1 MMNASPDRPG
11 RGRAPA
17 LEVELTKGPDGK
29 LRSFRF
35 SVGAAAVL
43 LLLMFLGGG
52 GSDRWLP
59 ALKWIVGLVR

>member
-1 MMNASPDRPG
+1 M
-11 RGRAPA
+11 RGHAPA

-35 SVGAAAVL
+35 SLGTAAVVL
-43 LLLMFLGGG
+43 LLICLQGGA
-52 GSDRWLP
+52 SDRWLP